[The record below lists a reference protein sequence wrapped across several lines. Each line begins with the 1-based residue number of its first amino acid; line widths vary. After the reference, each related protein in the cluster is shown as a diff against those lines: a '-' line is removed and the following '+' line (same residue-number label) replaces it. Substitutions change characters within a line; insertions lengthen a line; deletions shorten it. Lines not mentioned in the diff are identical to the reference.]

1 MRSFSIGFLS
11 INISV
16 ELPEVLY
23 YSIEPFLTHIKSEP
37 IEFTKIIKISQSAEK
52 MYQLHCDAEMKIS
65 SASSG
70 QILSTILQ
78 IFEEECAGISS
89 HLVMKAALVG
99 RHQKSIAIVSKTP
112 SDAKRVAACLIN
124 QDFDYLAGNQFAL
137 SNLQTEALPQPLFAT
152 NDCLEAIGA
161 LEPFKFAP
169 SLRTGDG
176 CFIEPLNDWT
186 TSRKQHTLST
196 IFIVNY
202 QTSATLKITSLTNA
216 QTNSHLL
223 PQIVNNDIYVG
234 TDVLDQIAGD
244 IPTYL
249 IEFGHLDGLHL
260 TAGLLSKMI
269 LDNDL
274 DRSGAQQFLGAF
286 NIAPTAKELKKYP
299 IPKIADRKLTPKLT
313 IGMAT
318 YDDFDGVYF
327 SLHAMR
333 LYHPEILDDVEFI
346 VVDNNPE
353 GVCSSFLKTMEDKVP
368 NLRYIPFVNTTG
380 TAVRDHIFQQAS
392 GKYVL
397 CMDCHVMFPAGA
409 LKRLIDYFDDHPYT
423 KDLLQGPLLHD
434 ELNCISSH
442 WVPTW
447 NKGMWGTWENNPEA
461 NNIDAE
467 PFDIPMMGLGIF
479 ACTKA
484 AWPGFN
490 PAFNG
495 FGGEEGYLHE
505 KFRQRGGRTLCL
517 PFLRWVHRFARPMGV
532 PYRINWEDRMR
543 NYLYGFNELGLPLD
557 EFKTH
562 FSDYLNPQFVD
573 AAFERYY
580 KEVNA
585 IEKHAPNEIAAEE
598 RQQQNIKMRV
608 GA

>member
-1 MRSFSIGFLS
+1 MRSFSIGLLS
-11 INISV
+11 VNISV

-23 YSIEPFLTHIKSEP
+23 FSIEPFLAFIKTEPVHITKTIQIYQISEK
-37 IEFTKIIKISQSAEK
+37 F
-52 MYQLHCDAEMKIS
+52 YQLHCDGFIKTS
-65 SASSG
+65 NASG
-70 QILSTILQ
+70 GKILSILLE
-78 IFEEECAGISS
+78 ILREECGNIAS

-99 RHQKSIAIVSKTP
+99 RNQKSIAIVSANL
-112 SDAKRVAACLIN
+112 SDAKRVTACLID
-124 QDFDYLAGNQFAL
+124 QEFDYLADTQVAIL
-137 SNLQTEALPQPLFAT
+137 DMRTEALPQPFFAA
-152 NDCLEAIGA
+152 NDCLETIGA
-161 LEPFKFAP
+161 LEPFKYAP
-169 SLRTGDG
+169 SLRTEDG
-176 CFIEPLNDWT
+176 CFIEPLSDWT
-186 TSRKQHTLST
+186 TSRKHHELSA
-196 IFIVNY
+196 IFVVKYHNN
-202 QTSATLKITSLTNA
+202 AALKITSLTA
-216 QTNSHLL
+216 SEATAHLL
-223 PQIVNNDIYVG
+223 PHVG
-234 TDVLDQIAGD
+234 INEKLDLATVVD
-244 IPTYL
+244 EMVSTLPTYF
-249 IEFGHLDGLHL
+249 IEFGHIDGMHL
-260 TAGLLSKMI
+260 AVGLISKMI

-274 DRSGAQQFLGAF
+274 DRSKAQQFLGAF
-286 NIAPTAKELKKYP
+286 NIASAPKEIKKYP

-333 LYHPEILDDVEFI
+333 LYHPEILDNVEFI
-346 VVDNNPE
+346 IVDNNPE

-409 LKRLIDYFDDHPYT
+409 LKRLIDYFDEQPDT

-442 WVPTW
+442 WTPSW

-461 NNIDAE
+461 NNVDAE

-517 PFLRWVHRFARPMGV
+517 PFLRWVHRFARPLGV

-543 NYLYGFNELGLPLD
+543 NYLHGFNELGLPLD
-557 EFKTH
+557 EFKAH
-562 FSDYLNPQFVD
+562 FTDYLNPQMVE
-573 AAFERYY
+573 AAFKRYDN
-580 KEVNA
+580 EVKA
-585 IEKHAPNEIAAEE
+585 MEKSDYNEHVPDE
-598 RQQQNIKMRV
+598 RQQQAVNV
-608 GA
+608 SVEA